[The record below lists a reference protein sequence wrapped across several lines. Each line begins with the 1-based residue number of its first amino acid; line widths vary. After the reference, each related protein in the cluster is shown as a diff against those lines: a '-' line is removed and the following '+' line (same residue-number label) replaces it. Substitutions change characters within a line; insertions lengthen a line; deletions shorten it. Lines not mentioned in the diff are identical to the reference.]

1 MYIGTCVCARV
12 CMRVRV
18 CVCVKVW
25 AVELTQTHR
34 HTDRHTDTH
43 THTHRHPRSILTY
56 SVKMTE
62 YKKRKNLRCA
72 DIISSDL
79 FSSEA

>member
-1 MYIGTCVCARV
+1 MMMYIGTCVCARV

-43 THTHRHPRSILTY
+43 THTQTP
-56 SVKMTE
+56 SVHL
-62 YKKRKNLRCA
+62 N
-72 DIISSDL
+72 L
-79 FSSEA
+79 FSQNIKSVARMQANYCFAGQTYKYI